1 MNIYGRSEIGCV
13 GGECVK
19 DIKRCGRDVT
29 EQVDVC
35 DDAQRG
41 VCEGRDAW
49 EQEGEQGGEG
59 KERRGEGCLGTRGR
73 TRG

>member
-1 MNIYGRSEIGCV
+1 MLGNKRENKGVRARRGE
-13 GGECVK
+13 GG
-19 DIKRCGRDVT
+19 DV
-29 EQVDVC
+29 
-35 DDAQRG
+35 
-41 VCEGRDAW
+41 W